1 MTEEKIISNAQNMA
15 IKLSSCAEGASERFR
30 AKRGEEVKLP
40 GYIRLMYS
48 AAKVITELYEYIQNQ
63 GQQLE
68 NAMSMLTEEAS
79 CNTCKN
85 GEAKKCSIKS
95 ECGKDHSLWEFKF

>member
-1 MTEEKIISNAQNMA
+1 MTEEKIISNAQSMA
-15 IKLSSCAEGASERFR
+15 IKLSGCADEAAERFR

-48 AAKVITELYEYIQNQ
+48 AAKVITEMYEHIQDQ

-68 NAMSMLTEEAS
+68 KAMAVITEEAS

-85 GEAKKCSIKS
+85 GDAKKCSIKS
-95 ECGKDHSLWEFKF
+95 ECGKEHSLWEFDV